1 MLDNPSC
8 ILTSPTKYTS
18 NIYRHNYA
26 KATKFLP
33 SLFALDENNS
43 SLFEIKIRKIP
54 DPPHIEMDPQN
65 PVRVVEGRSVHLLLH
80 GQFFLLLVQII
91 LHPGTGKKG
100 IIGFSIHQENI
111 NEKCILYPDQA

>member
-1 MLDNPSC
+1 MRTID
-8 ILTSPTKYTS
+8 
-18 NIYRHNYA
+18 
-26 KATKFLP
+26 
-33 SLFALDENNS
+33 S
-43 SLFEIKIRKIP
+43 SIFEIKIRKIP

-111 NEKCILYPDQA
+111 NEKCILYPDQAK